1 MVASKNA
8 GTDTKEFGIT
18 VLAKT
23 TGVELA
29 VDEVTKLVSMTENL
43 DALGGIK
50 NSLLKKL
57 RQVLRL
63 CERALKFIEQTKIEE
78 ANEKI
83 ADAKAVMVDY
93 QSQVEDLSGVQIPD
107 ESAQFLVKQAEY
119 IIGLLE
125 VAYSSDTMG

>member
-1 MVASKNA
+1 
-8 GTDTKEFGIT
+8 
-18 VLAKT
+18 
-23 TGVELA
+23 
-29 VDEVTKLVSMTENL
+29 MTENL